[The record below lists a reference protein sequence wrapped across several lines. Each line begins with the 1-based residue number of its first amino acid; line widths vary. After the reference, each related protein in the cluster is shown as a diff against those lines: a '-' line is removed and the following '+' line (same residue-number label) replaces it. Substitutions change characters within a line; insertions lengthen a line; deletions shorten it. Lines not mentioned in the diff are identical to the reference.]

1 MERFNTSFEQQN
13 AELAANVGDPTGYP
27 TLAAS
32 SAFIHVFLSKK
43 FYH

>member
-1 MERFNTSFEQQN
+1 MERFNTSFERQN

-27 TLAAS
+27 TLANRF
-32 SAFIHVFLSKK
+32 AFIHVFLSEK